1 MISRVIFLCSVIGFS
16 ASNLLPVKQEPVKPL
31 TLAQLQAKAKY
42 NSLTNVCNSKRKA
55 KTNKNLC
62 RRINKHL
69 TSSN

>member
-16 ASNLLPVKQEPVKPL
+16 ASNLLPVKQEPAKPP
-31 TLAQLQAKAKY
+31 TLAQLQARAKY

-62 RRINKHL
+62 RRIKNKL
-69 TSSN
+69 NT